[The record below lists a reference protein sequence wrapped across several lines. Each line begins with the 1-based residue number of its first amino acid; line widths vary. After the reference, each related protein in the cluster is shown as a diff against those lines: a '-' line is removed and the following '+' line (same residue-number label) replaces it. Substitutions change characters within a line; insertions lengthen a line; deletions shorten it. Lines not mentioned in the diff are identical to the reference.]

1 MRLYIQSCWNTSK
14 DKDQPC
20 PSPWEVESNYR
31 MGLLSQRL
39 GKEPKP
45 ERSWPIEEDC
55 PIEGL
60 EVIRKQNRVHS
71 LKWSSSVGKE
81 SSWNAEDSGSISGL
95 GRSPGEGNG
104 NPLQYSCLE
113 DPMHR
118 ETWQA
123 AVHGIARVGHDL
135 VTKPPPPLKWRKWM
149 SEKPWRRWLPAKLGE
164 CQGLWLDQFLEGRG
178 LSWSEGGT
186 AEGKSYTSQVTV
198 KSSTWT
204 RRGWLCGAAEIQE
217 PGNQSSEIIGSSWG
231 VRRGHPLWF
240 HSVCEHAHECVCVCV
255 CVCVLCNF
263 TLSPTWLFST
273 RVVVWFLNTWGLEQL
288 QQLWRQLNISLGYS
302 KMRLLKRPTEL
313 GHWKFSLEEK
323 AKAPVVM
330 GMVTRSSSLN
340 FRT

>member
-1 MRLYIQSCWNTSK
+1 MSAEGWNS
-14 DKDQPC
+14 
-20 PSPWEVESNYR
+20 EA
-31 MGLLSQRL
+31 RL
-39 GKEPKP
+39 GWGFISRVAGTPARTKINLVLHLERWRVITGWDCFLRDWGRNQSQKEADQL
-45 ERSWPIEEDC
+45 EEDC

-81 SSWNAEDSGSISGL
+81 SSCNAEDSGSISGL

-240 HSVCEHAHECVCVCV
+240 HSVCEHAHVCVCFV
-255 CVCVLCNF
+255 QLHSLSNLTVFHKSGCV
-263 TLSPTWLFST
+263 
-273 RVVVWFLNTWGLEQL
+273 
-288 QQLWRQLNISLGYS
+288 IS
-302 KMRLLKRPTEL
+302 KHMRLGTITAT
-313 GHWKFSLEEK
+313 LERAEYI
-323 AKAPVVM
+323 P
-330 GMVTRSSSLN
+330 RLL
-340 FRT
+340 